1 MEPQN
6 ALHSRNYQQV
16 VAKIGATGGS
26 SHITSEEGALMVD
39 ELEAIAP
46 FIDQHYSDE
55 ITAAA
60 RAALTDAELFV
71 SYNMPEKALGPL
83 AAALPAAPRHIKLNQ
98 RLAAL
103 YTRTGRFSEAALCC
117 RTLQSVYGEASFHEE
132 SSRYGGPRCEV

>member
-1 MEPQN
+1 MSLRRLP
-6 ALHSRNYQQV
+6 R
-16 VAKIGATGGS
+16 S
-26 SHITSEEGALMVD
+26 SISTIPTKS
-39 ELEAIAP
+39 
-46 FIDQHYSDE
+46 
-55 ITAAA
+55 TAAA

-83 AAALPAAPRHIKLNQ
+83 AAALPGRPPRHIKLNQ

-132 SSRYGGPRCEV
+132 EFPLRRPRCEV